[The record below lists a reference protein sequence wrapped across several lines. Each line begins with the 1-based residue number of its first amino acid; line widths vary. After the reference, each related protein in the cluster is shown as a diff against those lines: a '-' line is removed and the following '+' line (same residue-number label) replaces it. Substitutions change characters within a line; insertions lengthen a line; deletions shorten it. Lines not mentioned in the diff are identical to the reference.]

1 MHRMAKRFAEGVQS
15 VIDEYDLSWQVILLG
30 SRLEYLFTKE
40 PPENGTDVYEAFHD
54 FELHEY
60 LHLALMNRGIII
72 TPFHNMALMCPDT
85 TESDV
90 DKHTKVFREV
100 LGKIVD

>member
-40 PPENGTDVYEAFHD
+40 PPKMARTYMKRSMILNC
-54 FELHEY
+54 
-60 LHLALMNRGIII
+60 MNICIWR
-72 TPFHNMALMCPDT
+72 L
-85 TESDV
+85 
-90 DKHTKVFREV
+90 
-100 LGKIVD
+100 